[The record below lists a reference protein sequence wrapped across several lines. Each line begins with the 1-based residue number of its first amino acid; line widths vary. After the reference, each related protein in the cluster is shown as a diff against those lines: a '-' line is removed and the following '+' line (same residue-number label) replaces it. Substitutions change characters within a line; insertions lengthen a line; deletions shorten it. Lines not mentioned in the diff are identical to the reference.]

1 MKDWLDIPHDR
12 PRPRPLRLALL
23 LGLTMLLLLVA
34 SPRLGW
40 ALAL

>member
-12 PRPRPLRLALL
+12 PRSRPLRLALL